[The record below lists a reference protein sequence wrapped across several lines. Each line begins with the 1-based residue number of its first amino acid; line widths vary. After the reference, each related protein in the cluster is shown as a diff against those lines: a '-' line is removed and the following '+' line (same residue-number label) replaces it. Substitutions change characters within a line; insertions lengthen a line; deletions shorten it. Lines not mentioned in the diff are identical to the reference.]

1 MLQLPT
7 NGSSF
12 SSVSMFKQINVL
24 EQFSFVN
31 FTIKLTTEILYTL
44 SIQIMLMYI
53 MLYIIYAT
61 LKNQNI
67 RVYLSNEWMNK
78 RISEKWWKVC
88 GLYDVAE
95 DVTLWYRLASS

>member
-1 MLQLPT
+1 MNMLQLPT

-67 RVYLSNEWMNK
+67 RVYLSNE
-78 RISEKWWKVC
+78 
-88 GLYDVAE
+88 
-95 DVTLWYRLASS
+95 